1 MQKRYPFKFL
11 DAYTREDSD
20 FYFGRTDEID
30 ALYEMVFQTD
40 LLLVYGA
47 SGTGKSSL
55 IQCGL
60 ASKFQSHDWLALN
73 IRRIGD
79 LNESFEKALHNAGGT
94 LDPDTAD
101 NFDWLDEDPA
111 QSEPTKPVSDLAR
124 RFKAIYLTHFKPV
137 YLIFDQFEEL
147 YILGTRD
154 EQQQFVETV
163 QEILRVEQP
172 VKIIISIREEY
183 LGHLYEFERAVPEL
197 LRKKLRVEPMNLD
210 KVKTVIQSV
219 GAQPTGNVRL
229 QPGEEDALAEAIF
242 EKIRG
247 EEKTLHIPLPYL
259 QVFLDK
265 LYLQITDDKTRQA
278 EAVFSMQAVSKIGDL
293 GDVLRNFLD
302 EQVRDIAPELGQPQ
316 EMLWQ
321 TLSPF
326 VTLDGT
332 KEPLSEA
339 QLADKLPDADAD
351 FIRRALQAFVKGRIL
366 RFSEATQRYEI
377 AHDSLARQIHAKR
390 SDEEIAILEVQR
402 LVKSQTA
409 MKAAAREFFT
419 EKQLLFMEP
428 YLAKFNPSAAESDWI
443 ARSRAEVLAQKE
455 AAALR
460 QAEELE
466 NARTRAIEAERL
478 TNEAFEAKQK
488 AEDNF
493 QIAQEKSEEAQQ
505 QKAIAE
511 EQSVKAEQGRKRAR
525 TFAYLAGLVAAVA
538 IGVGVYAFFQK
549 QKADDA
555 TKSAQTESEKAKTNL
570 QRMEVA
576 NAARLKTEIGK
587 YITAAERIFYIPNTK
602 VKKYV

>member
-20 FYFGRTDEID
+20 FYFGRTDEIN

-79 LNESFEKALHNAGGT
+79 LNESFEKALQDAGGT
-94 LDPDTAD
+94 LGTDTAD
-101 NFDWLDEDPA
+101 NFDWLDDDPA
-111 QSEPTKPVSDLAR
+111 PATPAKPVSALAR
-124 RFKAIYLTHFKPV
+124 RFKAIYLKHFKPV

-147 YILGTRD
+147 YILGSKD
-154 EQQQFVETV
+154 EQRQFVETV

-172 VKIIISIREEY
+172 VKIILSIREEY

-219 GAQPTGNVRL
+219 GAQPAGNVRL
-229 QPGEEDALAEAIF
+229 QKGEEDAIAEGIF

-247 EEKTLHIPLPYL
+247 DEKTLHIPLPYL

-278 EAVFSMQAVSKIGDL
+278 DAVFSMQALSTIGDL

-302 EQVRDIAPELGQPQ
+302 EQVREIAPELDLP
-316 EMLWQ
+316 EEAVWKA
-321 TLSPF
+321 LSPF

-339 QLADKLPDADAD
+339 QLAEKLPEMPKSKTQNL
-351 FIRRALQAFVKGRIL
+351 LQAFVKGRIL

-377 AHDSLARQIHAKR
+377 AHDSLAKQIHAKR

-409 MKAAAREFFT
+409 MKEAAREFFT

-428 YLAKFNPSAAESDWI
+428 YLGKFNLSAEENDWI

-455 AAALR
+455 AAAKR

-478 TNEAFEAKQK
+478 TNA
-488 AEDNF
+488 
-493 QIAQEKSEEAQQ
+493 
-505 QKAIAE
+505 
-511 EQSVKAEQGRKRAR
+511 AEQGRKRAR
-525 TFAYLAGLVAAVA
+525 NFSYLAGLVATAA
-538 IGVGVYAFFQK
+538 IVVGVYAFFQK

-555 TKSAQTESEKAKTNL
+555 TRSAQTESEKAKTNL

-576 NAARLKTEIGK
+576 NAARLKVEIGK
-587 YITAAERIFYIPNTK
+587 YITAAERMRKSGDDDMARKILREAQKLDSLDQNRAVDSLLILLK
-602 VKKYV
+602 